1 MDCSLPGS
9 SVHGIFQT
17 IVLEWV
23 AISFSRGSSQPRAR
37 TQVSRIVDRHST
49 VWATREVRMKPEFLS
64 LPTLQD
70 SETSHTNIKVSR
82 HEHCCKSQVLGLLG
96 TVILFPLDFSNFS
109 RLKKKNQPA
118 ILQLRASPV
127 AQQSRMPAKAGDVG
141 SIPGLGRLPG
151 GGHGI
156 PLQYSCLG
164 NPMDRGAWQA
174 TVHRIP
180 KTWTW
185 LSYWTTTANSQLT
198 TLWHS
203 QVDSKGTQPY
213 IYIYLFSAS
222 EIKTLAPWKKSY
234 DKPRQHIKKQRYDFV
249 NKGPSS

>member
-1 MDCSLPGS
+1 
-9 SVHGIFQT
+9 
-17 IVLEWV
+17 
-23 AISFSRGSSQPRAR
+23 
-37 TQVSRIVDRHST
+37 
-49 VWATREVRMKPEFLS
+49 MKPEFLS

-164 NPMDRGAWQA
+164 NPIVRGAWWA
-174 TVHRIP
+174 TVHE
-180 KTWTW
+180 
-185 LSYWTTTANSQLT
+185 
-198 TLWHS
+198 
-203 QVDSKGTQPY
+203 VTQE
-213 IYIYLFSAS
+213 SRHD
-222 EIKTLAPWKKSY
+222 LAT
-234 DKPRQHIKKQRYDFV
+234 KQQQQ
-249 NKGPSS
+249 